1 MTKYDLIFEALE
13 ELIECGYLTI
23 EKAELINER
32 AYEMYNDEP
41 VNEGTLTLTDL
52 REASIRKAQNDQI
65 QGMEK
70 KKKQKEEE
78 ARKKWRQEQLEQLL
92 GQQSTAQRAAIMK
105 KLGARRQV
113 AYA

>member
-13 ELIECGYLTI
+13 ELIENGYLTI
-23 EKAELINER
+23 EEAEVINER

-52 REASIRKAQNDQI
+52 RGASIRKAQNEQI
-65 QGMEK
+65 QGVEK
-70 KKKQKEEE
+70 KKKEEEEE
-78 ARKKWRQEQLEQLL
+78 ARKKWRQDQLEQLL

-105 KLGARRQV
+105 KLGAGRRA
-113 AYA
+113 AYE

>member
-1 MTKYDLIFEALE
+1 MTKYDLIFEKLE
-13 ELIECGYLTI
+13 ELVENGYLTI
-23 EKAELINER
+23 EEAEVINDR

-41 VNEGTLTLTDL
+41 IDEGTMTLTDL
-52 REASIRKAQNDQI
+52 RGASIRKAQDEQI
-65 QGMEK
+65 RSIEK
-70 KKKQKEEE
+70 IKKQKEEE

-105 KLGARRQV
+105 KLGAGRQV